1 MFLKNIT
8 SEILIFAQKFAKSNS
23 NITHIQNYFN
33 WINMDFISFV
43 DSKKPKDSK
52 ILFFKYCYS
61 SEEFYEI
68 QRLCNKYNLNVLE
81 WNNNYLLVI
90 ESKNSNLNKNIIINS
105 RK

>member
-8 SEILIFAQKFAKSNS
+8 SEILIFAQKYAKSNS
-23 NITHIQNYFN
+23 NVTHIQNYFN

-43 DSKKPKDSK
+43 DNKKPKDSK
-52 ILFFKYCYS
+52 ILFSKYCYS

-81 WNNNYLLVI
+81 WTDECLLVV
-90 ESKNSNLNKNIIINS
+90 ESKNSNLNKNIVINL
-105 RK
+105 RT